1 MSTKIILQEILE
13 KRKKKTKKVFKT
25 SSPIAYA
32 IYRLSKNLGIQPKL
46 EQWFKSLE
54 KYVLGSTIVMSYP
67 VYVALLFWLPLIV
80 AGITFPVVFIIT
92 YYVLFLPIP
101 QVLLYTFVSA
111 LLAYL
116 LTFILAYIYPIMAY
130 STRVTDLEKSL
141 VSLYAYLAALGVSGV
156 SYTEAIKKIWERSDV
171 LGAQPELTEVAK
183 RIYILGWDVRDA
195 LRSVADI
202 TPSRDFA
209 NFLRGLANVIES
221 GAGLDD
227 FATIGFETSLADMQ
241 AKMKEAIN
249 SLELVS
255 EMYVTGAGVMPILA
269 LSFAVVI
276 ATMGSAG
283 AMFGITLPVPP
294 STIAGLM
301 AFFGIPL
308 LSILIIVLTDS
319 TLSRIRGW

>member
-13 KRKKKTKKVFKT
+13 KRKKKSKKVFKT
-25 SSPIAYA
+25 PSPIVYA

-46 EQWFKSLE
+46 EEWFKGLE
-54 KYVLGSTIVMSYP
+54 KYILGSTIVMSYP
-67 VYVALLFWLPLIV
+67 VYVALLFWLPLII
-80 AGITFPVVFIIT
+80 AGITLPIAFVIT
-92 YYVLFLPIP
+92 YYILFLPIP
-101 QVLLYTFVSA
+101 QVILYTFVA
-111 LLAYL
+111 TLIAYI
-116 LTFILAYIYPIMAY
+116 LTFALTYMYPVMLY
-130 STRVTDLEKSL
+130 STRVTELEKSL

-156 SYTEAIKKIWERSDV
+156 SYTEAIKKLWERSDV

-183 RIYILGWDVRDA
+183 RIYVLGWDVRDA

-202 TPSRDFA
+202 TPSREFA

-221 GAGLDD
+221 GAGLDE